1 MEIKWCNEVDKS
13 GREKCW
19 KSGPFSLQQL
29 WMQNFYWQILLTV
42 TWYWFWLNCDWI
54 HDDGSIEFD
63 ILFASYHKLLQS
75 ATIRW
80 QMLLSFF
87 WVHYVRHFP
96 RRKIFDLLGLTK
108 SVHPST
114 VVMLTVLI
122 MCNAV
127 VRAKIAY
134 IWTISFLDCCSS
146 LRFSCTWS
154 LNWPW
159 SERTPS
165 KLDLGVACR
174 GLEGCFWVLNRGA
187 HGPVILWGDSSGA
200 FSRIIVRLARILMF
214 PGPLLWILLLAPYTS
229 RLLNVVL
236 VRVECSLRRRD
247 VSF

>member
-1 MEIKWCNEVDKS
+1 MKLIKVEDKS
-13 GREKCW
+13 AGNQAHSAYSSFGCKTFTGKFRW
-19 KSGPFSLQQL
+19 QL
-29 WMQNFYWQILLTV
+29 RDTGS
-42 TWYWFWLNCDWI
+42 
-54 HDDGSIEFD
+54 GSIVTGYMMMVVLNLIFF
-63 ILFASYHKLLQS
+63 LPVTANCCSLL
-75 ATIRW
+75 RFVGRCYY
-80 QMLLSFF
+80 LSSGSTMCA
-87 WVHYVRHFP
+87 
-96 RRKIFDLLGLTK
+96 IFLEGRYLIFLGLTK

-114 VVMLTVLI
+114 VVMLTVPI